1 MEKHECKGEK
11 NCRFPDNLEIRLAVQ
26 EERTGTMKQDIQEI
40 KESLKESKN
49 RQNATLLGVIVSIGL
64 MLFQSLVK

>member
-1 MEKHECKGEK
+1 MDHECKNEK
-11 NCRFPDNLEIRLAVQ
+11 CRFPDNLEIRLAVQ
-26 EERTGTMKQDIQEI
+26 EERTGTMRQDIQDI

-64 MLFQSLVK
+64 IIFQNMVK